1 MKKEPMSPEK
11 MSDVVAGLTGEEKG
25 GKFREL
31 IEKNA
36 MDPEK
41 IERLSK
47 LGSTIPERYPELKN
61 IETMTPSEYS
71 TFYKKMAQDILDT
84 PDDFDEHIKVSG
96 MTPEELSDLFKQI
109 AGAVDKYPEIWES
122 RENAQLLRP
131 GNLSMLAD
139 ALKADTREAI
149 AHIKGNK

>member
-1 MKKEPMSPEK
+1 
-11 MSDVVAGLTGEEKG
+11 
-25 GKFREL
+25 
-31 IEKNA
+31 
-36 MDPEK
+36 
-41 IERLSK
+41 
-47 LGSTIPERYPELKN
+47 
-61 IETMTPSEYS
+61 MTPSEYS

-109 AGAVDKYPEIWES
+109 AGAVDKYPEIW
-122 RENAQLLRP
+122 RARKTRRLLRP

-139 ALKADTREAI
+139 ALKPDPPANI